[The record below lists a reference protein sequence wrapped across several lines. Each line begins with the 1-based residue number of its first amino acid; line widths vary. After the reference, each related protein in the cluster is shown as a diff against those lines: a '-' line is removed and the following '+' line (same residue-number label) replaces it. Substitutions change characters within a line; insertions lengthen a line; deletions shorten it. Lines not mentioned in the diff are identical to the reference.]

1 MPKKDR
7 NRQNIDVDSRLQE
20 FIRNLADELSVTE
33 SQLWNFFVAEGMQR
47 VKDGTSGLWERL
59 RDGRGIRYKKRIDYE
74 DYFDD

>member
-33 SQLWNFFVAEGMQR
+33 SQLWNFFVAEGM
-47 VKDGTSGLWERL
+47 RL
-59 RDGRGIRYKKRIDYE
+59 RMVRTCLELPPPRVTRLDA
-74 DYFDD
+74 